1 MVGATVRAL
10 ALADLVLT
18 FPNKDLKEVPHFCGR
33 PTTYEFFLRIPTG
46 RLLCSWTAFAGLVAL
61 FGQLHLGTAPA
72 DVKDL
77 QIITSSCAGR
87 NSSLGCRQPLQV
99 HCRHPPQ
106 RSRNEVATKSQHLS
120 SATPATRRKKK
131 RLGIPAAKE
140 KFRSA
145 LITWPLQSFAWFV
158 QLP

>member
-1 MVGATVRAL
+1 VG
-10 ALADLVLT
+10 DLRPMT
-18 FPNKDLKEVPHFCGR
+18 FSYESS
-33 PTTYEFFLRIPTG
+33 PT

-61 FGQLHLGTAPA
+61 FRQLHLGAGPA
-72 DVKDL
+72 DVKYL

-106 RSRNEVATKSQHLS
+106 RSRNEV
-120 SATPATRRKKK
+120 SASLVGYASGYAEKKK
-131 RLGIPAAKE
+131 TARHPAAKE